1 VVTAAADRPV
11 VVDITVETTSLPIVP
26 RPVAI
31 LADDVVHH
39 LTEAAAPAPTPSPVA
54 ETSSNPAEAAVR
66 RGRRASSA
74 PADETT
80 QPPRAPGAGPRRA
93 RRASGPASGDDAPA
107 TEATAVVGASTTAPA
122 ADENRSVID
131 ADLDAVAD
139 AHPAADPIGH
149 ASPPRAA
156 GTGRRAGSSFSDS
169 IERPAS
175 GRRARVTVPTT
186 VELPA
191 SEAKAGAGVEVDVET
206 HEGGS
211 GPETAVVPI
220 SAPVMKAVSRRTL
233 RAATTGGPEAITGG
247 AHGATRSTGSTG
259 GSRRARTAERIPGDG
274 TPSIRPPRETG
285 SSPSGTAPT
294 GTTLSGTTPSGTTP
308 RGTAPTR
315 RDQAGAVRR
324 RNESGGP
331 DRLPDQA
338 TVRPARGA
346 HTAGTA
352 ADRDAAKNGEA
363 EPDQRSAAGASAD
376 RRRRRRRGGG
386 GSDIAKGTFSVIA
399 MLFAAGIAVATTL
412 PAEAL
417 HAASGGPAQ
426 QLYADVAPLTPE
438 LAAQQ
443 LTTSPD
449 AAGVGVTR
457 DGYGVRDV
465 AALRAAGMRIADT
478 FTNNPGRAV
487 QWPFPVGVPISDG
500 FGPRESPG
508 GIGSTDHKG
517 VDFTPGQGT
526 SIQSV
531 ADGVVRTVV
540 PSDGGGLG
548 VYVVI
553 DHVVDGQPVSSTYG
567 HMLPGSTA
575 VTEGQLVKVG
585 QPVGRVG
592 NTGTSTGAHL
602 HLEIRLD
609 GVTPVD
615 PFAWLTLH
623 NA

>member
-1 VVTAAADRPV
+1 M

-26 RPVAI
+26 RPVATP
-31 LADDVVHH
+31 ADDVVHH
-39 LTEAAAPAPTPSPVA
+39 VTEAAAPAPTPSPVS
-54 ETSSNPAEAAVR
+54 ETSSNPAEAAAR
-66 RGRRASSA
+66 RGRRASAA
-74 PADETT
+74 PADEATRS
-80 QPPRAPGAGPRRA
+80 PRAPGAGPRRA
-93 RRASGPASGDDAPA
+93 RRASGPATGDGAPA

-122 ADENRSVID
+122 ADENRSSADV
-131 ADLDAVAD
+131 DLDAVAEAD
-139 AHPAADPIGH
+139 PAAQTTGN

-156 GTGRRAGSSFSDS
+156 GPGRRAGSSFSDS

-191 SEAKAGAGVEVDVET
+191 PEAKADGGVGVDVET

-220 SAPVMKAVSRRTL
+220 SAPVVRAVSRRTL

-259 GSRRARTAERIPGDG
+259 GSRRALTAERIPGEG
-274 TPSIRPPRETG
+274 GSSIRPPRETG
-285 SSPSGTAPT
+285 STPSGTAPT
-294 GTTLSGTTPSGTTP
+294 GTTPSGTTP

-324 RNESGGP
+324 RNEPGNT

-338 TVRPARGA
+338 AQRPARGA

-386 GSDIAKGTFSVIA
+386 GDIAKGTFSVIA

-443 LTTSPD
+443 LTTSAD

-478 FTNNPGRAV
+478 FTNNPGRPV

>member
-1 VVTAAADRPV
+1 MTVPPRTRREARRATSEVVTASVGEPV
-11 VVDITVETTSLPIVP
+11 AMEITVETTSLP
-26 RPVAI
+26 
-31 LADDVVHH
+31 VV
-39 LTEAAAPAPTPSPVA
+39 TPPAAAT
-54 ETSSNPAEAAVR
+54 VR

-74 PADETT
+74 PADEATRS
-80 QPPRAPGAGPRRA
+80 PRAAGSGPRRA
-93 RRASGPASGDDAPA
+93 RRASGPATGVGAPA
-107 TEATAVVGASTTAPA
+107 TEGIAVVSAPATEGIAVVSASTTPA
-122 ADENRSVID
+122 S
-131 ADLDAVAD
+131 
-139 AHPAADPIGH
+139 
-149 ASPPRAA
+149 
-156 GTGRRAGSSFSDS
+156 TGRRAGGSFSDS

-186 VELPA
+186 VEIPTAPTEVSSPTPVALPV
-191 SEAKAGAGVEVDVET
+191 VEVDVET

-220 SAPVMKAVSRRTL
+220 SAPVTKAVSRRTL
-233 RAATTGGPEAITGG
+233 RASTVGGTEVAGVG
-247 AHGATRSTGSTG
+247 AHGATRSTGSAG

-274 TPSIRPPRETG
+274 TPIIRPPQDEAG
-285 SSPSGTAPT
+285 DD
-294 GTTLSGTTPSGTTP
+294 P
-308 RGTAPTR
+308 RT
-315 RDQAGAVRR
+315 
-324 RNESGGP
+324 
-331 DRLPDQA
+331 
-338 TVRPARGA
+338 
-346 HTAGTA
+346 
-352 ADRDAAKNGEA
+352 
-363 EPDQRSAAGASAD
+363 AAGASAD
-376 RRRRRRRGGG
+376 RRRRRRSPRGGSG
-386 GSDIAKGTFSVIA
+386 GDIAKGAFSVIA
-399 MLFAAGIAVATTL
+399 MLFATGIAVATTM
-412 PAEAL
+412 PASAL

-426 QLYADVAPLTPE
+426 QLYADVAPVELDPE

-449 AAGVGVTR
+449 VAGLGVAR

-478 FTNNPGRAV
+478 FTNNPGRPV

-548 VYVVI
+548 VHVVI
-553 DHVVDGQPVSSTYG
+553 EHVVDGQPVSSTYG
-567 HMLPGSTA
+567 HMLPGSAA

-609 GVTPVD
+609 GVNPVD
-615 PFAWLTLH
+615 PFAWLTQH

>member
-1 VVTAAADRPV
+1 
-11 VVDITVETTSLPIVP
+11 
-26 RPVAI
+26 
-31 LADDVVHH
+31 
-39 LTEAAAPAPTPSPVA
+39 
-54 ETSSNPAEAAVR
+54 
-66 RGRRASSA
+66 
-74 PADETT
+74 
-80 QPPRAPGAGPRRA
+80 
-93 RRASGPASGDDAPA
+93 
-107 TEATAVVGASTTAPA
+107 
-122 ADENRSVID
+122 
-131 ADLDAVAD
+131 
-139 AHPAADPIGH
+139 
-149 ASPPRAA
+149 
-156 GTGRRAGSSFSDS
+156 
-169 IERPAS
+169 
-175 GRRARVTVPTT
+175 
-186 VELPA
+186 
-191 SEAKAGAGVEVDVET
+191 
-206 HEGGS
+206 
-211 GPETAVVPI
+211 
-220 SAPVMKAVSRRTL
+220 
-233 RAATTGGPEAITGG
+233 
-247 AHGATRSTGSTG
+247 
-259 GSRRARTAERIPGDG
+259 
-274 TPSIRPPRETG
+274 
-285 SSPSGTAPT
+285 
-294 GTTLSGTTPSGTTP
+294 
-308 RGTAPTR
+308 
-315 RDQAGAVRR
+315 
-324 RNESGGP
+324 
-331 DRLPDQA
+331 
-338 TVRPARGA
+338 
-346 HTAGTA
+346 
-352 ADRDAAKNGEA
+352 
-363 EPDQRSAAGASAD
+363 
-376 RRRRRRRGGG
+376 
-386 GSDIAKGTFSVIA
+386 
-399 MLFAAGIAVATTL
+399 MLFATGIAVATTM
-412 PAEAL
+412 PASAL

-426 QLYADVAPLTPE
+426 QLYADVAPVELDPE

-449 AAGVGVTR
+449 VAGLGVAR

-526 SIQSV
+526 SVQSV

-615 PFAWLTLH
+615 PFAWLTHH